1 MAKVTVYQWA
11 KYDIRD
17 DASQRSR
24 RWATREAIEWAGG
37 YPIEDTAIEIDDSV
51 VSAVMRM
58 KNGGRLDFWTLENG
72 IAGRGRRYHRI
83 VDHAGRKRKQYL

>member
-17 DASQRSR
+17 DASQKSR

-37 YPIEDTAIEIDDSV
+37 YPIEDTATEIDDSAL
-51 VSAVMRM
+51 SAEVDGMTSRNFNPHAA
-58 KNGGRLDFWTLENG
+58 KGFQNQV
-72 IAGRGRRYHRI
+72 RG
-83 VDHAGRKRKQYL
+83 

>member
-51 VSAVMRM
+51 LGAEV
-58 KNGGRLDFWTLENG
+58 GGMTKRNFDPHATTGFPTHV
-72 IAGRGRRYHRI
+72 RG
-83 VDHAGRKRKQYL
+83 

>member
-1 MAKVTVYQWA
+1 MAKVTVYRWA

-37 YPIEDTAIEIDDSV
+37 YPIETTATEIDE
-51 VSAVMRM
+51 SALGAEV
-58 KNGGRLDFWTLENG
+58 NGMTCRDFDPHAARGFQTLVRL
-72 IAGRGRRYHRI
+72 
-83 VDHAGRKRKQYL
+83 